1 MACSHV
7 VSVRFTFMI
16 NPLILTPE
24 RLVSCSTRLQ
34 QLLVYAFLVA
44 YQRPSLRGGTPAVVG
59 QMQGSICAH
68 TFILVFIPYKSG
80 TIAFDKHT
88 RLIIAIVRS
97 LQQAFI
103 LHITMSRQCSTT
115 IESSYDYLFQN
126 QR

>member
-1 MACSHV
+1 
-7 VSVRFTFMI
+7 MI
-16 NPLILTPE
+16 KPLILTPE

-88 RLIIAIVRS
+88 RLFLSKNYVLIIAIVRS